1 MVAFFCYF
9 LDFCA
14 NIVFWGKMGLFG
26 CFVFKFNKNKE
37 NKMKIEKI
45 IYQVVSS
52 ELLYII
58 YIIRYARA
66 RVCEQGVGCR
76 V

>member
-1 MVAFFCYF
+1 MVAFFGYF

-14 NIVFWGKMGLFG
+14 NIVFLGKMGLFG

-37 NKMKIEKI
+37 NKKKIEKI

-58 YIIRYARA
+58 IYYKV
-66 RVCEQGVGCR
+66 RVCACVRVRCR

>member
-1 MVAFFCYF
+1 MLAFLGYF

-26 CFVFKFNKNKE
+26 CFVFKFNKNQE

-58 YIIRYARA
+58 IYYKVRACACVWAR
-66 RVCEQGVGCR
+66 CR

>member
-1 MVAFFCYF
+1 MVAFFGIF

-45 IYQVVSS
+45 IFELTKNDEPTTAMLSAHAASS
-52 ELLYII
+52 
-58 YIIRYARA
+58 
-66 RVCEQGVGCR
+66 VNN
-76 V
+76 